1 MDALNPTV
9 LVKCSLVIILSSFM
23 CITALSFFKVRL
35 KKKELDFQNIVR
47 ALGLQG
53 GGSGLVTPAVA
64 DEYSPGDYWLPVIFA
79 TLICASGFVQVF
91 FGADLVALHL
101 GKSNLLL
108 TGLKYSPVSDVMQ
121 EFRWQNMVVIGLAFI
136 GAFIFSAQNII
147 RRLIT
152 GDLTPSAYYGAG
164 LRMVY
169 AAVVA
174 LMLSFFVDAVPGQ
187 DYAKRG
193 LPVVAFLTGVMPE
206 QAFLFLKERF
216 GIFSTEKSGKSR
228 SLPLSMLEGTNAFHG
243 IRLSEAGIDNAQNLA
258 EANIIDLLLKTPYPP
273 RTLMD
278 WIGQAKLYVHFSE
291 DLDKLRRIGIRTIFD
306 FRTVCEV
313 AEQRAQIAAETGV
326 SKLKIDLIYQQTKD
340 DKEVARLVEF
350 QNRLSSLG
358 DKQEA

>member
-9 LVKCSLVIILSSFM
+9 LVKCSLVIVLSSFM

-91 FGADLVALHL
+91 IGADLVALHL

-152 GDLTPSAYYGAG
+152 GDLTPSAYYGQ
-164 LRMVY
+164 RSDRKS
-169 AAVVA
+169 VV
-174 LMLSFFVDAVPGQ
+174 
-187 DYAKRG
+187 
-193 LPVVAFLTGVMPE
+193 
-206 QAFLFLKERF
+206 
-216 GIFSTEKSGKSR
+216 
-228 SLPLSMLEGTNAFHG
+228 
-243 IRLSEAGIDNAQNLA
+243 
-258 EANIIDLLLKTPYPP
+258 
-273 RTLMD
+273 
-278 WIGQAKLYVHFSE
+278 
-291 DLDKLRRIGIRTIFD
+291 
-306 FRTVCEV
+306 
-313 AEQRAQIAAETGV
+313 
-326 SKLKIDLIYQQTKD
+326 
-340 DKEVARLVEF
+340 
-350 QNRLSSLG
+350 
-358 DKQEA
+358 